1 MAIEPLGN
9 RLSSRY
15 ADPSRESQAYV
26 LPGRARFCDMGPTMA
41 VNTRRV
47 SDRRQIGYE
56 SFHEL
61 LTDAESLAQ
70 SEVLMLGNW
79 SLGQVFLHLA
89 RSMHASVDGIPL
101 ETSWW
106 SRVAVKLL
114 YSRRFLVGPM
124 PAGVRLPAGAA
135 QRLLPEPVSSD
146 DGLAALREAIERL
159 GFETERAAHP
169 LLGEMS
175 LDQWDRI
182 HLRHAELHMSFALP
196 INVPVLV

>member
-1 MAIEPLGN
+1 
-9 RLSSRY
+9 
-15 ADPSRESQAYV
+15 
-26 LPGRARFCDMGPTMA
+26 MA

-47 SDRRQIGYE
+47 TDRREVRYE

-61 LTDAESLAQ
+61 LADAESLSQ

-89 RSMHASVDGIPL
+89 RSMHASVDGVAQ

-106 SRVAVKLL
+106 SCVAVKFRYGRRLL
-114 YSRRFLVGPM
+114 TGPM
-124 PAGVRLPAGAA
+124 PAGMRLPAGAA

-146 DGLAALREAIERL
+146 EGLAALREAVDRL
-159 GFETERAAHP
+159 AFETERAAHP

-175 LDQWDRI
+175 LDHWDRF

>member
-1 MAIEPLGN
+1 
-9 RLSSRY
+9 
-15 ADPSRESQAYV
+15 
-26 LPGRARFCDMGPTMA
+26 MA

-47 SDRRQIGYE
+47 ADRRQVRYE

-61 LTDAESLAQ
+61 VADAESLAQ

-89 RSMHASVDGIPL
+89 RSLHASVDGLPL

-106 SRVAVKLL
+106 SRLAVKLRHGQRL
-114 YSRRFLVGPM
+114 LTGPM
-124 PAGVRLPAGAA
+124 PAGMRLPHGAA
-135 QRLLPEPVSSD
+135 QRLLPEPVVTD
-146 DGLAALREAIERL
+146 EGLAALREAIDRL

-175 LDQWDRI
+175 LDQWDRF

>member
-1 MAIEPLGN
+1 
-9 RLSSRY
+9 
-15 ADPSRESQAYV
+15 
-26 LPGRARFCDMGPTMA
+26 MA

-47 SDRRQIGYE
+47 SDRRPIRYE
-56 SFHEL
+56 SFQEL
-61 LTDAESLAQ
+61 LADAECLAQ

-89 RSMHASVDGIPL
+89 RSMHASVEGLPL

-106 SRVAVKLL
+106 SRLL
-114 YSRRFLVGPM
+114 VRLRYGRRFLTGPM
-124 PAGVRLPAGAA
+124 PAGMHLPAAAA
-135 QRLLPEPVSSD
+135 QRLLPDPISSD
-146 DGLAALREAIERL
+146 EGLAALREAIDRL

-175 LDQWDRI
+175 LDQWDRC

>member
-1 MAIEPLGN
+1 ME
-9 RLSSRY
+9 
-15 ADPSRESQAYV
+15 
-26 LPGRARFCDMGPTMA
+26 PTMA

-47 SDRRQIGYE
+47 SDRRAIGYE
-56 SFHEL
+56 SFYEL
-61 LTDAESLAQ
+61 LADAESLAQ

-89 RSMHASVDGIPL
+89 RSMHASVDGLPN

-106 SRVAVKLL
+106 SRLAVRLR
-114 YSRRFLVGPM
+114 YGRRFLSGPM
-124 PAGVRLPAGAA
+124 PAGMRLPPGAA
-135 QRLLPEPVSSD
+135 QRLLPEPVVATEE
-146 DGLAALREAIERL
+146 GLAALREAVDRL

-169 LLGEMS
+169 FLGEMS
-175 LDQWDRI
+175 LDQWDRF